1 MLQQR
6 IKQSLQQAQ
15 LNAQLKLKQTKQ
27 KIKLSQ
33 ANTDYKIRQSVAKF
47 KQKNTAR
54 NQKFKQNL
62 KQKSINIKNNAK
74 KIKNIKIKINLK
86 STKKQ
91 KQQENAQLETTK
103 HVQKGLKIIEK
114 YPLYEPF
121 AQVVIAQDT
130 KTGEHNYILDELQLD
145 PLERSVYNRILE
157 MLLAEIECPKEE
169 IKDPRKFFA
178 EEAKKIVAKYR
189 ISLGWLPDVSWYKI
203 LYHAERD
210 LVGFGK
216 IDPLMR
222 DPNIEDISCDGV
234 NRPVYIWHR
243 VYESIET
250 NVKFE
255 SDEELDNLVVKL
267 VHMSGK
273 HVSSAFPIV
282 DASLPGKHRLAVAY
296 RREIT
301 PFGTA
306 FTIRKFRE
314 DPYSIIDLINI
325 GTFTEEMAAYLWVC
339 LENRASVM
347 VLGGTA
353 AGKTTALNA
362 LGCLVKPGSKIM
374 TIEETAEL
382 NLSHEN
388 WVSLIAR
395 QSYGLGGST
404 VGEVALF
411 DLVKTCMRHRP
422 DLMIVG
428 EVRGQEAYVLFQ
440 ALATGHGGM
449 CTMHAENVLS
459 AVKRLTQK
467 PMDISPA
474 YIPLMNIVMSVQ
486 RVHLVKNGEKKAY
499 RRVLSVNEI
508 IDSEK
513 FVNPFKW
520 DPIKDLQTIDL
531 DSSFLLSNFSERL
544 GITREQLIE
553 EMNRRKDVLSWMR
566 KSNIRSYKEVASIIA
581 EYYARPK
588 MFYEKIMGAEEVKPT
603 AVVRQA

>member
-1 MLQQR
+1 MTQTKNRRQKVKEKLNQINENLQQT
-6 IKQSLQQAQ
+6 S
-15 LNAQLKLKQTKQ
+15 N
-27 KIKLSQ
+27 KIKEKTNATKAQIATIKPRLKNQ
-33 ANTDYKIRQSVAKF
+33 ANKAT
-47 KQKNTAR
+47 T
-54 NQKFKQNL
+54 
-62 KQKSINIKNNAK
+62 
-74 KIKNIKIKINLK
+74 KIKNIKLPKINFK
-86 STKKQ
+86 INFSHKDKDNKNEIETETQQ
-91 KQQENAQLETTK
+91 KVLP
-103 HVQKGLKIIEK
+103 KGVKVIEK
-114 YPLYEPF
+114 YPVYEPF
-121 AQVVIAQDT
+121 SQILIIQDP
-130 KTGEHNYILDELQLD
+130 KTGEHKYILDELQLD
-145 PLERSVYNRILE
+145 PMEHDIYKRILNI
-157 MLLAEIECPKEE
+157 LLAEIQSPKEE
-169 IKDPRKFFA
+169 IVDPRKFFA
-178 EEAKKIVAKYR
+178 EEARKIVDKYR

-216 IDPLMR
+216 IDSLMR
-222 DPNIEDISCDGV
+222 DPNIEDVSCDGV

-243 VYESIET
+243 LYESIET
-250 NVKFE
+250 NLQFE

-306 FTIRKFRE
+306 FTIRKFRD

-325 GTFTEEMAAYLWVC
+325 GTFTEEMAAYLWIC

-362 LGCLVKPGSKIM
+362 LACLIKPGSKIM

-395 QSYGLGGST
+395 QSYGLGGSS

-449 CTMHAENVLS
+449 CTMHAENVAS

-486 RVHLVKNGEKKAY
+486 RVHLVKNGEKRAY

-508 IDSEK
+508 EDFEK
-513 FVNPFKW
+513 YVNPFKW
-520 DPIKDLQTIDL
+520 DPVKDEQVIDL
-531 DSSFLLSNFSERL
+531 NSSFLLTQISERL
-544 GITREQLIE
+544 GYSREQLIA
-553 EMNRRKDVLSWMR
+553 EMDRRAEVLRWMR
-566 KSNIRSYKEVASIIA
+566 QKNIRSYKEVANIIA

-588 MFYEKIMGAEEVKPT
+588 DTQEKVHLEVGT
-603 AVVRQA
+603 LATIG

>member
-1 MLQQR
+1 MPKLNLKLPLTEKIAKIKTKLQQT
-6 IKQSLQQAQ
+6 STSF
-15 LNAQLKLKQTKQ
+15 KL
-27 KIKLSQ
+27 
-33 ANTDYKIRQSVAKF
+33 
-47 KQKNTAR
+47 
-54 NQKFKQNL
+54 NL
-62 KQKSINIKNNAK
+62 KTFSTNTKT
-74 KIKNIKIKINLK
+74 KIKNIKPLKFPKIQFKIKLSLK
-86 STKKQ
+86 KK
-91 KQQENAQLETTK
+91 KPEPESIPLAKTLSK
-103 HVQKGLKIIEK
+103 DVKIIDK

-121 AQVVIAQDT
+121 AQVIIIQDP
-130 KTGEHNYILDELQLD
+130 KTGENKYILDELQLD
-145 PLERSVYNRILE
+145 PMERGIYRRILE
-157 MLLAEIECPKEE
+157 ILLAEIESPKEE
-169 IKDPRKFFA
+169 ITDPRKFFA
-178 EEAKKIVAKYR
+178 EEAKKIVDKYR
-189 ISLGWLPDVSWYKI
+189 ITLGWLPDVSWYKI

-234 NRPVYIWHR
+234 QKPVYIWHR
-243 VYESIET
+243 NFESLET
-250 NVKFE
+250 NLQFE
-255 SDEELDNLVVKL
+255 NDEDLDNLVVKL
-267 VHMSGK
+267 VHMAGK

-306 FTIRKFRE
+306 FTIRKFRD

-325 GTFTEEMAAYLWVC
+325 GTFTEEMAAYLWIC
-339 LENRASVM
+339 LENRASIM

-362 LGCLVKPGSKIM
+362 LGCLIKPGSKIM

-449 CTMHAENVLS
+449 CTMHAENVQS
-459 AVKRLTQK
+459 AVRRLTQK

-486 RVHLVKNGEKKAY
+486 RVHIVKNGEKKAY

-520 DPIKDLQTIDL
+520 DPIKDQQAIDL

-544 GITREQLIE
+544 GITREQLIA
-553 EMNRRKDVLSWMR
+553 EMNRRTDVLRWMR
-566 KSNIRSYKEVASIIA
+566 KGNIRSYKEVASIIA

-588 MFYEKIMGAEEVKPT
+588 EFYQKIMNSEEIKPV
-603 AVVRQA
+603 AASR

>member
-1 MLQQR
+1 MPKHNFKESITKIRTKLHR
-6 IKQSLQQAQ
+6 TN
-15 LNAQLKLKQTKQ
+15 NALKLSLNRNKPEQTPTK
-27 KIKLSQ
+27 
-33 ANTDYKIRQSVAKF
+33 TEPTHR
-47 KQKNTAR
+47 
-54 NQKFKQNL
+54 
-62 KQKSINIKNNAK
+62 K
-74 KIKNIKIKINLK
+74 KIQLPKLKLRSKKEQPTTQTATATAIKTLPKDI
-86 STKKQ
+86 
-91 KQQENAQLETTK
+91 
-103 HVQKGLKIIEK
+103 KIIEK

-121 AQVVIAQDT
+121 AQVFIVQDP
-130 KTGEHNYILDELQLD
+130 KTGEHKYVLDELQLD
-145 PLERSVYNRILE
+145 PMERGIYTRVLE
-157 MLLAEIECPKEE
+157 MLLAEIESPKEE

-178 EEAKKIVAKYR
+178 VEAKKIVDKYR
-189 ISLGWLPDVSWYKI
+189 ISMGWLPDVSWYKI
-203 LYHAERD
+203 LYYAERD

-234 NRPVYIWHR
+234 NKPVYIWHR
-243 VYESIET
+243 TFESIET
-250 NVKFE
+250 NLQFE
-255 SDEELDNLVVKL
+255 SDEVLDNLVVKL
-267 VHMSGK
+267 VHMAGK

-347 VLGGTA
+347 MLGGTA

-362 LGCLVKPGSKIM
+362 LGCLIKPGSKIM

-388 WVSLIAR
+388 WVSLISR

-449 CTMHAENVLS
+449 CTMHAENVQS
-459 AVKRLTQK
+459 AIRRLTQK

-486 RVHLVKNGEKKAY
+486 RVHLVKKGVKKAY

-508 IDSEK
+508 VDSEK
-513 FVNPFKW
+513 WVECFKW
-520 DPIKDLQTIDL
+520 DPIKDLQIIDL
-531 DSSFLLSNFSERL
+531 DDSFLLTNFSERL
-544 GITREQLIE
+544 GITREELIN
-553 EMNRRKDVLSWMR
+553 EMNRRTDVLRWMR
-566 KSNIRSYKEVASIIA
+566 KSNIRSYKDVASTIA

-588 MFYEKIMGAEEVKPT
+588 EFYRKIMESEEVKPV
-603 AVVRQA
+603 AIAK

>member
-1 MLQQR
+1 MPPSQ
-6 IKQSLQQAQ
+6 KNDKEKKGKFAK
-15 LNAQLKLKQTKQ
+15 KLENLHKAGG
-27 KIKLSQ
+27 KIKRRFSAAKQQLGTAKLRLKTSA
-33 ANTDYKIRQSVAKF
+33 ANFSA
-47 KQKNTAR
+47 
-54 NQKFKQNL
+54 
-62 KQKSINIKNNAK
+62 
-74 KIKNIKIKINLK
+74 KIKNIKPPKINLK
-86 STKKQ
+86 INLTGKK
-91 KQQENAQLETTK
+91 KKPEPAAPRSPKPLP
-103 HVQKGLKIIEK
+103 KGVKIVDK

-121 AQVVIAQDT
+121 AEVVIVQDP
-130 KTGEHNYILDELQLD
+130 KTGEHKYILDELQLD
-145 PLERSVYNRILE
+145 PMERGIYNRILE
-157 MLLAEIECPKEE
+157 ILLAEIESPKEE
-169 IKDPRKFFA
+169 IIDPRRFFA
-178 EEAKKIVAKYR
+178 EAAKKIVDKYR

-203 LYHAERD
+203 LYYAERD
-210 LVGFGK
+210 LVGFGR
-216 IDPLMR
+216 IDSLMR

-234 NRPVYIWHR
+234 NKPVYIWHR
-243 VYESIET
+243 TFESIET
-250 NVKFE
+250 NLQFE
-255 SDEELDNLVVKL
+255 SDTDLDNLVVKL
-267 VHMSGK
+267 VHMAGK

-306 FTIRKFRE
+306 FTIRKFRD

-325 GTFTEEMAAYLWVC
+325 GTFTEDMAAYLWIC

-362 LGCLVKPGSKIM
+362 LGCLIKPGSKIM

-395 QSYGLGGST
+395 QSYGLGGGS

-449 CTMHAENVLS
+449 CTMHAENVQS

-486 RVHLVKNGEKKAY
+486 RVHLLKNGQKRAF

-508 IDSEK
+508 VDYEK
-513 FVNPFKW
+513 YVNPYKW
-520 DPIKDLQTIDL
+520 DPVKDQQVPDL
-531 DSSFLLSNFSERL
+531 DSSFLLTSISERL
-544 GITREQLIE
+544 GLTRKQLLA
-553 EMNRRKDVLSWMR
+553 EMKRRSNVLRWMR
-566 KSNIRSYKEVASIIA
+566 QSNIRSYKEVAAIIA

-588 MFYEKIMGAEEVKPT
+588 EILEKISTEREVE
-603 AVVRQA
+603 AVAASRKV

>member
-6 IKQSLQQAQ
+6 AKQALQQAQ
-15 LNAQLKLKQTKQ
+15 HQLQQTKQ

-33 ANTDYKIRQSVAKF
+33 ANTDYKIRQTLRKI
-47 KQKNTAR
+47 QQTTTTNTP
-54 NQKFKQNL
+54 NQTP
-62 KQKSINIKNNAK
+62 
-74 KIKNIKIKINLK
+74 KIKKT
-86 STKKQ
+86 TKKPKKTKITLKTKNK
-91 KQQENAQLETTK
+91 KQTPNTPQPQTAPKPLISK
-103 HVQKGLKIIEK
+103 DLKIIEK
-114 YPLYEPF
+114 YSLYEPF
-121 AQVVIAQDT
+121 AQVVIVQDT
-130 KTGEHNYILDELQLD
+130 KTGEHKYILDELQLD
-145 PLERSVYNRILE
+145 PLEKNVYQRILE
-157 MLLAEIECPKEE
+157 MLLVEIESPKEE
-169 IKDPRKFFA
+169 ISDPRKFFA
-178 EEAKKIVAKYR
+178 DEAQKIVEKYR

-234 NRPVYIWHR
+234 EKSVYIWHR
-243 VYESIET
+243 VFESIET
-250 NVKFE
+250 NVKFD
-255 SDEELDNLVVKL
+255 SDEDLDNLVVKL
-267 VHMSGK
+267 VHMAGK

-325 GTFTEEMAAYLWVC
+325 GTFNEEMAAYLWIC

-395 QSYGLGGST
+395 QSYGLGGNS

-449 CTMHAENVLS
+449 CTMHAENVQS

-508 IDSEK
+508 IDHQN

-520 DPIKDLQTIDL
+520 DPIKDVQGVDL
-531 DSSFLLSNFSERL
+531 GCSFLLVHISERL
-544 GITREQLIE
+544 GISKEQLIE
-553 EMNRRKDVLSWMR
+553 ELHRRRDVLVWMR
-566 KSNIRSYKEVASIIA
+566 QQNIRSYKDVATNIA

-588 MFYEKIMGAEEVKPT
+588 KFYEKVMSTEEAKPV
-603 AVVRQA
+603 AAARKA